1 MLQTNEMEQAFD
13 EYARYYDLLYKD
25 KDYEAEVA
33 YISSLLEKFAHENTR
48 VLEFGSGTGIHG
60 SLLANESRKIDGIEL
75 SPEMVKQIRETEDF
89 KVTIGDIATAK
100 TGKKYG
106 AVLSLFH
113 VISYLT
119 TKEKQLEVFKNA
131 NAHLDM
137 GGVFIFD
144 VWHSQAVQKS
154 KPEVRAKRM
163 EDSKYEVVRLAEP
176 NIFEIENNV
185 QVNYSIFIREKTKP
199 DFQLIKESHFLH
211 HFNDKE
217 ITEIAGEAGFVVLS
231 SEEFLTAR
239 RPSDDTWGVCYILR
253 KINEVAF

>member
-1 MLQTNEMEQAFD
+1 MAQAFD

-33 YISSLLEKFAHENTR
+33 YISNLLEKFAHENTR

-60 SLLANESRKIDGIEL
+60 SLLANKSRKIDGIEL
-75 SPEMVKQIRETEDF
+75 SPEMVKQIQETEDF
-89 KVTIGDIATAK
+89 RVTVGDIANTN

-119 TKEKQLEVFKNA
+119 TREKQLEVFKNA
-131 NAHLDM
+131 NAHLEM

-144 VWHSQAVQKS
+144 VWYSPAVQKS

-163 EDSKYEVVRLAEP
+163 EDSQFEIVRLAEP
-176 NIFEIENNV
+176 EIFEVENNV
-185 QVNYSIFIREKTKP
+185 QVMYSIFIREKSKT
-199 DFQLIKESHFLH
+199 DFRLIKESHFLH

-217 ITEIAGEAGFVVLS
+217 ISEIAGDTGFDVIG

-239 RPSDDTWGVCYILR
+239 RPSENTWGVCYILE
-253 KINEVAF
+253 KINEVGL